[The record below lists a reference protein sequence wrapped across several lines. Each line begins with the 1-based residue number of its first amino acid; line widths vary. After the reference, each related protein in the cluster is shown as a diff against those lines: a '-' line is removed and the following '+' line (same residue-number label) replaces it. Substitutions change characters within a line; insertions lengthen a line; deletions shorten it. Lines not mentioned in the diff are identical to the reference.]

1 MADEGN
7 QPDQGEDGEEG
18 KGSKKGIIIFAAAL
32 VVAVGASVGGT
43 LFFMGSGE
51 PEEVAEA
58 EPVSNKPVTAIYHNM
73 RPPYVINYLAGSK
86 PRYLQAEFTVMA
98 RNEATI
104 EAVILH
110 MPLIRSQ
117 IVSYLTEQNFL
128 ELQTQEGKERVRGGI
143 VQVVNSTLSTYEVEQ
158 GIESALFTNFV
169 LQ

>member
-1 MADEGN
+1 MADEP
-7 QPDQGEDGEEG
+7 QAQEEAGEAAAGGG
-18 KGSKKGIIIFAAAL
+18 KKNIIIFAIVL

-43 LFFMGSGE
+43 IFFLGGAEE
-51 PEEVAEA
+51 PEVVEVQPAI
-58 EPVSNKPVTAIYHNM
+58 NKPPTAIYHNM
-73 RPPYVINYLAGSK
+73 RPPYVINYLTGSK

-98 RNEATI
+98 RDEATI

-117 IVSYLTEQNFL
+117 VVGYLTEQNFL
-128 ELQTQEGKERVRGGI
+128 ELQTQEGKETVREGI
-143 VQVVNSTLSTYEVEQ
+143 VDVVNRVLTSYEVEP